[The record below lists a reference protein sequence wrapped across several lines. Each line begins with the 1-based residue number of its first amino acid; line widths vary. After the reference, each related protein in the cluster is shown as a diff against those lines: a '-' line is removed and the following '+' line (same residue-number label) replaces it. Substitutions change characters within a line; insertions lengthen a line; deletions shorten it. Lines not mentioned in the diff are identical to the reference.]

1 MGWLS
6 QYSAAV
12 SALVSVAT
20 VFVWMFYAQILY
32 RNYARVRRPRVIINR
47 GGGSGLSAH
56 CLISNMSSE
65 PIFVSHVIAILR
77 TAQGEFAAN
86 VIDRTLAE
94 RPPAAREAQRPSQD
108 SSACA
113 PASAHAGTE
122 HNLANRQG
130 PMNPGEYHPI
140 GTFEQIIAAIGHDR
154 SVNVDPLAQ
163 PSLTDFKELEIRL
176 VAIYGSEDDA
186 IGASRSFAFVHDTA
200 PVDDMKVRCC
210 LKPLR
215 IDTHRYANRLQR
227 RRVAR
232 WIRDADQY

>member
-20 VFVWMFYAQILY
+20 VFVWLFYAQILY

-47 GGGSGLSAH
+47 GGGSGLAAH

-77 TAQGEFAAN
+77 TAKGEFAAN

-94 RPPAAREAQRPSQD
+94 RPPAARETRRPLHD

-113 PASAHAGTE
+113 GASSGKE

-130 PMNPGEYHPI
+130 PMNPGEYYPV

-154 SVNVDPLAQ
+154 GVNFDPPARAALM
-163 PSLTDFKELEIRL
+163 DFKELEIRL

-186 IGASRSFAFVHDTA
+186 IGASRTFTFVTDTEA
-200 PVDDMKVRCC
+200 RCC